1 MASIIVWYIIL
12 QHQQQKCLFSSM
24 QQQQL
29 CLLTYLPAGKTICGS
44 GAAPLSDP
52 PWRPRG
58 EARGRFSL
66 DKSPLFRKQRPLQQL
81 KPRALSRPR
90 GSVQKTCIFKSQSW
104 RATTT
109 ITELPY
115 HHLWMKKIQNH
126 IQYSRNNFHPEELSQ
141 L

>member
-12 QHQQQKCLFSSM
+12 QQQQQQCLFSSSSRCV
-24 QQQQL
+24 
-29 CLLTYLPAGKTICGS
+29 CLLTCWKDDLRFWRCS
-44 GAAPLSDP
+44 SQRSSMEAARRSKRPLQ
-52 PWRPRG
+52 PRQV
-58 EARGRFSL
+58 ST
-66 DKSPLFRKQRPLQQL
+66 LFRKQRPLQQL